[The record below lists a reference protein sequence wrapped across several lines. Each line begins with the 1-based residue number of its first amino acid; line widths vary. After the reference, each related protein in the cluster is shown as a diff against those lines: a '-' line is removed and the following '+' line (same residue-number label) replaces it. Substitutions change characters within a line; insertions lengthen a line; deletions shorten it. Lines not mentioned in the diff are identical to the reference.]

1 MWKKVRSLAKPV
13 RWASFC
19 DPLFLGSPARIC
31 LPRLLF
37 LVYLWIA
44 YFPLKSQTPALLHL
58 CLKWHINLNCPMCL
72 HVSFLWH
79 PVMHICNKIWT
90 FSPVSLSYVNLIIS
104 PARRKQKVGQKL
116 VFLHPHRQVTPL
128 LWEIIWGSLYLGLHG
143 ISHWLSH
150 IKILKKKKKA
160 ETSWSHLFSQLFPT
174 PSNTELC
181 QERKQLSNLL
191 SFLYKYIQPLA
202 IVKKIHILFVCSIF
216 IFLLILSIFSTIPD
230 QLIFITVAKVA
241 CSSHCSRSLPEWYLT
256 CIL

>member
-44 YFPLKSQTPALLHL
+44 YFPLKSQTPAPLHL

-143 ISHWLSH
+143 ISH
-150 IKILKKKKKA
+150 IKILKKKKKQK
-160 ETSWSHLFSQLFPT
+160 TVGLIFSLNFFLRPVIPSYAKKGNNFPT
-174 PSNTELC
+174 YSHSFTNTYNH
-181 QERKQLSNLL
+181 S
-191 SFLYKYIQPLA
+191 P
-202 IVKKIHILFVCSIF
+202 
-216 IFLLILSIFSTIPD
+216 
-230 QLIFITVAKVA
+230 
-241 CSSHCSRSLPEWYLT
+241 
-256 CIL
+256 